1 MNKYLLVSPASH
13 FYSFGVQCICFKLK
27 AVCQIYT
34 SLFAHISLFSI
45 TLVGVDVVLNYCF
58 VLVLLVFGGIL

>member
-13 FYSFGVQCICFKLK
+13 FHSFGVQCICFKLK
-27 AVCQIYT
+27 AFCQIYT

-45 TLVGVDVVLNYCF
+45 TLVGVDIVLNYGF
-58 VLVLLVFGGIL
+58 IFAPLAFDDIL